1 MLRPDRIELL
11 CAAGRRR
18 EHNMSILDE
27 VRAYMDAHREELI
40 SDLSSL
46 VEIPSVRGEAEEG
59 APYGRECRRALDASL
74 ALFEKRG
81 ASVRCDGGH
90 YGFATVSGTDMQA
103 SESIGIFT
111 HTDVVPASEADWTK
125 TKPFVPYLEGDSLYG
140 RGAEDNK
147 AGVISALYALEALKA
162 TGHALSH
169 PVQVFFGA
177 DEECGM
183 GDLEKWLSRGEK
195 MPAVS
200 FVPDAEYPVSVGEKG
215 ICHFFVHTPKTKDI
229 LSVSGG
235 LAFNVVL
242 DRATVRLSANET
254 LLFEIFDHIRSREG
268 YHLTS
273 NEDGIIFE
281 TEGIPAHASTPEKS
295 KNAFRMALSVLIQCP
310 SLDSGDKE
318 ICRTLLSL
326 LQDDYGTGLGIAHN
340 DTHFGRLTATNGII
354 AMDENGGIKMSFDV
368 RYGAEI
374 SAQALESRVRATVT
388 SLGEGYALDIQS
400 NDEGFHLSDNL
411 PYTEEL
417 VRLCTEAK
425 GAPCATYVMGG
436 GTYARH
442 LPNAYSIGTS
452 VSYKGEKPN
461 LPEGH
466 GSVHAPDEYVS
477 VAGLLEGASLFA
489 AMLHACD
496 SLMND

>member
-1 MLRPDRIELL
+1 
-11 CAAGRRR
+11 
-18 EHNMSILDE
+18 MSVLTD
-27 VRAYMDAHREELI
+27 VRAYMDAHQKELI
-40 SDLSSL
+40 RDLSAL
-46 VEIPSVRGEAEEG
+46 VEIPSVRGEAQEG
-59 APYGRECRRALDASL
+59 APYGKECRRALDAAL

-81 ASVRCDGGH
+81 ATVRSAGGH
-90 YGFATVSGTDMQA
+90 YGIATVGGTNGSTENA
-103 SESIGIFT
+103 IGIFT
-111 HTDVVPASEADWTK
+111 HTDVVPASEADWVK

-147 AGVISALYALEALKA
+147 AGVISALYALEALRA

-183 GDLEKWLSRGEK
+183 GDLQRWRENGEK

-215 ICHFFVHTPKTKDI
+215 ICHFYILTPKTKDI
-229 LSVSGG
+229 LSVAGG

-242 DRATVRLSANET
+242 DRATVRLAANET
-254 LLFEIFDHIRSREG
+254 LLFEIFDRIRDREG

-273 NEDGIIFE
+273 DDQGILLE

-295 KNAFRMALSVLIQCP
+295 KNAFRMALSVLVQCP
-310 SLDSGDKE
+310 SLDAGDKA

-354 AMDENGGIKMSFDV
+354 TMSEKGGIKMSFDV

-374 SAQALESRVRATVT
+374 SAEALEHRVQATVT
-388 SLGEGYALDIQS
+388 SLGMGYTLDIVS

-411 PYTEEL
+411 PYTAEL
-417 VRLCTEAK
+417 VRLCSEAK
-425 GAPCATYVMGG
+425 GAPCETYVMGG

-442 LPNAYSIGTS
+442 LTNAYSIGTS
-452 VSYKGEKPN
+452 VDYKGEKPN

-477 VAGLLEGASLFA
+477 VAGLCEGASLFA
-489 AMLHACD
+489 AMLSACD
-496 SLMND
+496 ALMND

>member
-1 MLRPDRIELL
+1 
-11 CAAGRRR
+11 
-18 EHNMSILDE
+18 
-27 VRAYMDAHREELI
+27 MDAHREDLVAE
-40 SDLSSL
+40 LSSL
-46 VEIPSVRGEAEEG
+46 VAIPSVRGEAEEG
-59 APYGRECRRALDASL
+59 APYGRECRRALDAAL

-81 ASVRCDGGH
+81 ASVRCDEGH
-90 YGFATVSGTDMQA
+90 YGFATVSGTDA
-103 SESIGIFT
+103 GATESIGIFT
-111 HTDVVPASEADWTK
+111 HTDVVPASESDWIK
-125 TKPFVPYLEGDSLYG
+125 TKPFAPYLEGDCLYG

-147 AGVISALYALEALKA
+147 AGVISALYALEALSE

-183 GDLEKWLSRGEK
+183 GDLERWLARGEK

-215 ICHFFVHTPKTKDI
+215 ICHFYVHTPKTKDI

-242 DRATVRLSANET
+242 DRATVRLAANET
-254 LLFEIFDHIRSREG
+254 LLFEIFDRIRDREG

-273 NEDGIIFE
+273 GETGIILE
-281 TEGIPAHASTPEKS
+281 TEGIPAHASMPEKS
-295 KNAFRMALSVLIQCP
+295 RNAFRMALSVLAQCP
-310 SLDSGDKE
+310 SLDGGDRE
-318 ICRTLLSL
+318 ICRTLLAF

-340 DTHFGRLTATNGII
+340 DTNFGKLTATNGII
-354 AMDENGGIKMSFDV
+354 GMDENGGIKMSFDV
-368 RYGAEI
+368 RYGAQI
-374 SAQALESRVRATVT
+374 SAEALEKRVQATVT
-388 SLGEGYALDIQS
+388 SLGMGYSLELVS
-400 NDEGFHLSDNL
+400 NDEGFHISDSL
-411 PYTEEL
+411 PYTQAL
-417 VRLCTEAK
+417 VDLCTEAK
-425 GAPCATYVMGG
+425 GAPCETYVMGG

-452 VSYKGEKPN
+452 VDYKGEKPN
-461 LPEGH
+461 LPIGH

-477 VAGLLEGASLFA
+477 VSGLLEGASLFA
-489 AMLHACD
+489 AMLSACD